1 PVTLVLDR
9 AGVTGPD
16 GASHNGMWDLSLT
29 GIVPGIRVAAPRDE
43 ATLRLELR
51 EAVAVS
57 DGPTVVRFP
66 KGTVGEPVPALS
78 TSEDGVDRVHGSGSG
93 DVLIVA
99 VGSMV
104 ATAVEAARALDA
116 DGMTV
121 DVLDPRWV
129 YPVPDSVVESARG
142 RRLVV
147 TVEDNGLHG

>member
-1 PVTLVLDR
+1 
-9 AGVTGPD
+9 
-16 GASHNGMWDLSLT
+16 M
-29 GIVPGIRVAAPRDE
+29 
-43 ATLRLELR
+43 
-51 EAVAVS
+51 
-57 DGPTVVRFP
+57 
-66 KGTVGEPVPALS
+66 
-78 TSEDGVDRVHGSGSG
+78 
-93 DVLIVA
+93 LIVA

-147 TVEDNGLHG
+147 TVEDNGLHGGVGSAVCARLDEAGITGARMSLGLSQEFLDHASRGEILADAGLTCEGIVSAIRARVAD